1 MCSSIKREVSTIFFV
16 RMLLRIVHKLFLSSG
31 ELEIELEKVLMERS
45 DFQETLLKT
54 ENLALSLEADKR
66 HLQDDLK
73 KVF

>member
-1 MCSSIKREVSTIFFV
+1 
-16 RMLLRIVHKLFLSSG
+16 MLLRIVHKLFLSSG